1 MNPIEL
7 GKAIAEDG
15 IAIITAVMLILVVG
29 LVWYL
34 IRRQA
39 KREDRQDKER
49 TKRQDKRDEEQKE
62 ERDYSR
68 GLIKEELGRLHHDSI
83 ENAKLNRKSI
93 ALQKSFGNKT
103 ISALSDLCNKING
116 KSVIKP

>member
-34 IRRQA
+34 IKRQT
-39 KREDRQDKER
+39 KREDKHDVIQA
-49 TKRQDKRDEEQKE
+49 E
-62 ERDYSR
+62 ERLFYRNLVTNDMKELHKDSVKNADLNNQSMVLLKDI
-68 GLIKEELGRLHHDSI
+68 GENQTKLCNLIKGVD
-83 ENAKLNRKSI
+83 K
-93 ALQKSFGNKT
+93 
-103 ISALSDLCNKING
+103 KING
-116 KSVIKP
+116 RK